1 MTKFPRFLP
10 TLAEIEAAKLQI
22 QSEWT
27 EAEERS
33 RRGATPDGQYEIPTS
48 RLRSR
53 SGSVDNDRRPVT
65 KEEIYR

>member
-1 MTKFPRFLP
+1 MATFPKYLP
-10 TLAEIEAAKLQI
+10 SLQQIEAEKRQI

-33 RRGATPDGQYEIPTS
+33 RRGAIPDGQYEIPTS

>member
-1 MTKFPRFLP
+1 MTTFPRFLP
-10 TLAEIEAAKLQI
+10 TLAEIEAGKKQI